1 MYFHF
6 RSNGYVIFNNMRG
19 GWVGGLHYILITS
32 LVWFWHKELQEG
44 IGLHMF
50 TVVCIRLPKSVT
62 ECTSKLS
69 FSVYLRGK

>member
-6 RSNGYVIFNNMRG
+6 RSNGYVIFNNMG
-19 GWVGGLHYILITS
+19 YILITS